1 MVKNSIALI
10 GFMGVGKT
18 TIGQVLAFHLGYKF
32 YETDDIIVKSAGKSI
47 PAIFEQDGEIKFR
60 EFEIMVCKKLS
71 AYENVVISCG
81 GGVVLN
87 KINIDYLK
95 QNCHIVLLQATPEEI
110 VRRIMMDG
118 KEKRPLVNKPN
129 PDLEV
134 IRLLEFRYPFY
145 KMAAELVIET
155 TGKEIENIVHEILD
169 KTKLSESIESKDSK
183 K

>member
-1 MVKNSIALI
+1 MKAKSGCVLI

-47 PAIFEQDGEIKFR
+47 PDIFEQDGEIKFR

-110 VRRIMMDG
+110 VRRITLDG
-118 KEKRPLVNKPN
+118 KEKRPLVNKSN
-129 PDLEV
+129 VDLEV
-134 IRLLEFRYPFY
+134 VRLLEFRYPFY
-145 KMAAELVIET
+145 KMAAELIIDTTDKDIET
-155 TGKEIENIVHEILD
+155 IVHEILD
-169 KTKLSESIESKDSK
+169 KTKLSEKMEKMD
-183 K
+183 